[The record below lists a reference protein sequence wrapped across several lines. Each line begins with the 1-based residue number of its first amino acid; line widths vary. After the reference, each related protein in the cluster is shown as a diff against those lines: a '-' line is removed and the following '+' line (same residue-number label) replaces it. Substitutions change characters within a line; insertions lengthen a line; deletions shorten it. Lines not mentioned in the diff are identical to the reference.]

1 MRMCYN
7 AIELLRYRMKL
18 KTSYFFTLR
27 ENVKDEDSVSGNL
40 LVRSGMI
47 KKNSSGIYMYLPL
60 GYRVLKKIEQVI
72 REEMDATGAQEV
84 LMPALIPEEVYEQSG
99 RRALIGS
106 SMFSLK
112 DRFDKPFVLGPTH
125 EELFLMAAQNKVKSY
140 KDLPFNIYQ
149 FQTKFR
155 DEPRPRF
162 GLIRVREFIMKDAYS
177 FDMNLE
183 GLDISYK
190 KMDKA
195 YRNSFDRMGLN
206 YKVVTADTGVM
217 GGLLSEEFQAV
228 TEIGED
234 TLVLCDTCDFSSNIE
249 VAPCVSESL
258 ELESFLEMEEL
269 YTPNVGK
276 IKDLVDNYQIPIEKM
291 TKSMI
296 YKIDDKFYLIMVR
309 SDDEINEVKLQKL
322 FGAQSVTLA
331 ENDDV
336 VRLTNAK
343 VGFAGP
349 VGITI
354 PVIADHRIKTM
365 SNFLVGANKSDY
377 HLKNVNVDRD
387 FKVNQYAD
395 IRNIREGDICPKC
408 NKGHIHFSKGIEI
421 GNIFKLGDKYAKALG
436 LNFLDQNNQLNPVI
450 MGSYGIGPGR
460 CMAAIV
466 EQNHDDYG
474 IIWPKEIAPYSVA
487 IVIINSKVE
496 TQVNVAEDLYNQLL
510 KSKVDVILDDR
521 DERPGVKFNDMDLIG
536 IPVRVTVGK
545 AIEQGQV
552 EVKFRNE
559 KDVQL
564 VNIQDLKQFAL
575 DYLSK

>member
-1 MRMCYN
+1 
-7 AIELLRYRMKL
+7 MKL

-177 FDMNLE
+177 FDTNLE
-183 GLDISYK
+183 GLDISYN

-228 TEIGED
+228 TDIGED
-234 TLVLCDTCDFSSNIE
+234 TLVLCDTCEFSSNIE

-276 IKDLVDNYQIPIEKM
+276 IKDLVDNYQISIEKM

-322 FGAQSVTLA
+322 FSAQSVSLA

-349 VGITI
+349 VGISI

-377 HLKNVNVDRD
+377 HLKNVNVERD
-387 FKVNQYAD
+387 FKVNQFAD

-436 LNFLDQNNQLNPVI
+436 LNYLDQNNQLNPVI

-496 TQVNVAEDLYNQLL
+496 TQINVAEDLYNQLL
-510 KSKVDVILDDR
+510 KAKVDVILDDR

-536 IPVRVTVGK
+536 IPVRITVGK

-559 KDVQL
+559 KEVQL
-564 VNIQDLKQFAL
+564 VNIQDIKQFVL
-575 DYLSK
+575 DYLNK

>member
-1 MRMCYN
+1 
-7 AIELLRYRMKL
+7 MKL

-177 FDMNLE
+177 FDTNLE
-183 GLDISYK
+183 GLDISYN

-228 TEIGED
+228 TDIGED
-234 TLVLCDTCDFSSNIE
+234 TLVLCNSCDFSSNIE
-249 VAPCVSESL
+249 VAPCVSESV

-322 FGAQSVTLA
+322 FNAQSVSLA

-336 VRLTNAK
+336 VRLTNAR

-349 VGITI
+349 VGISI
-354 PVIADHRIKTM
+354 PVIADHRIKSM

-377 HLKNVNVDRD
+377 HIKNVNVDRD

-408 NKGHIHFSKGIEI
+408 HKGHIHFSKGIEI

-436 LNFLDQNNQLNPVI
+436 LNYLDQNNQLNPVI

-496 TQVNVAEDLYNQLL
+496 TQVSIADDLYQQLL
-510 KSKVDVILDDR
+510 KAKIDVILDDR

-536 IPVRVTVGK
+536 IPVRITVGK

-559 KDVQL
+559 KEVQL
-564 VNIQDLKQFAL
+564 VNIVDIKQFVL
-575 DYLSK
+575 DYLNK

>member
-1 MRMCYN
+1 
-7 AIELLRYRMKL
+7 MKL

-177 FDMNLE
+177 FDTNLE
-183 GLDISYK
+183 GLDISYN

-228 TEIGED
+228 TDIGED
-234 TLVLCDTCDFSSNIE
+234 TLVLCNSCDFSSNIE
-249 VAPCVSESL
+249 VAPCVSDSL
-258 ELESFLEMEEL
+258 ELESFLDREEL

-322 FGAQSVTLA
+322 FGAQSVSLA

-336 VRLTNAK
+336 VQLTNAK

-349 VGITI
+349 VGISI
-354 PVIADHRIKTM
+354 PVIADHRIKSM
-365 SNFLVGANKSDY
+365 SNFLVGANKTDY

-387 FKVNQYAD
+387 FKVSQYAD
-395 IRNIREGDICPKC
+395 IRNIREGDTCPKC
-408 NKGHIHFSKGIEI
+408 HKGHIHFSKGIEI

-436 LNFLDQNNQLNPVI
+436 LNYLDQNNQLNPVI

-496 TQVNVAEDLYNQLL
+496 TQINVAEDLYNQLL
-510 KSKVDVILDDR
+510 KAKVDVILDDR

-536 IPVRVTVGK
+536 IPVRITVGK

-559 KDVQL
+559 KEVQL
-564 VNIQDLKQFAL
+564 VNIQDIKQFVL
-575 DYLSK
+575 DYLNK

>member
-1 MRMCYN
+1 
-7 AIELLRYRMKL
+7 MKL

-177 FDMNLE
+177 FDTNLE
-183 GLDISYK
+183 GLDISYN

-228 TEIGED
+228 TDIGED
-234 TLVLCDTCDFSSNIE
+234 TLVLCDSCDFSSNIE

-349 VGITI
+349 VGISL
-354 PVIADHRIKTM
+354 PVIADHRIQSM

-377 HLKNVNVDRD
+377 HLKNVNVNRD

-395 IRNIREGDICPKC
+395 IRNVREGDVCPKC
-408 NKGHIHFSKGIEI
+408 HKGHIHFSKGIEI

-436 LNFLDQNNQLNPVI
+436 LNYLDQNNQLNPVI

-466 EQNHDDYG
+466 EQNHDDFG

-496 TQVNVAEDLYNQLL
+496 TQINVAEDLYNQLL
-510 KSKVDVILDDR
+510 KAKVDVILDDR

-536 IPVRVTVGK
+536 IPVRITVGK

-559 KDVQL
+559 KEVQL
-564 VNIQDLKQFAL
+564 INIEDIKQFVL
-575 DYLSK
+575 DFINK

>member
-1 MRMCYN
+1 
-7 AIELLRYRMKL
+7 MKL

-84 LMPALIPEEVYEQSG
+84 LMPALIPEEIYEQSG

-177 FDMNLE
+177 FDTNLE
-183 GLDISYK
+183 GLDISYN

-228 TEIGED
+228 TDIGED

-276 IKDLVDNYQIPIEKM
+276 IKDLVDNYQISIDKM

-322 FGAQSVTLA
+322 FSAQSVSLA

-349 VGITI
+349 VGISI

-387 FKVNQYAD
+387 FKVNQFAD

-408 NKGHIHFSKGIEI
+408 HKGHIHFSKGIEI

-436 LNFLDQNNQLNPVI
+436 LNYLDQNNQLNPVI

-496 TQVNVAEDLYNQLL
+496 TQINVAEDLYNQLL
-510 KSKVDVILDDR
+510 KAKVDVILDDR

-536 IPVRVTVGK
+536 IPVRITVGK

-559 KDVQL
+559 KEVQL
-564 VNIQDLKQFAL
+564 VNIVDIKQFVL
-575 DYLSK
+575 DYLNK

>member
-1 MRMCYN
+1 
-7 AIELLRYRMKL
+7 MKL

-84 LMPALIPEEVYEQSG
+84 LMPALIPEEIYEQSG

-177 FDMNLE
+177 FDTNLE
-183 GLDISYK
+183 GLDISYN

-228 TEIGED
+228 TDIGED
-234 TLVLCDTCDFSSNIE
+234 TLVLCDSCDFSSNIE
-249 VAPCVSESL
+249 VAPCVSEL
-258 ELESFLEMEEL
+258 VELESFLEMEEL

-322 FGAQSVTLA
+322 FNAQSVSLA

-336 VRLTNAK
+336 VRLTNAR

-349 VGITI
+349 VGISI
-354 PVIADHRIKTM
+354 PVIADHRIKSM

-377 HLKNVNVDRD
+377 HIKNVNVDRD

-408 NKGHIHFSKGIEI
+408 HEGHIHFSKGIEI

-436 LNFLDQNNQLNPVI
+436 LNYLDQNNQLNPVI

-496 TQVNVAEDLYNQLL
+496 TQVSVADDLYQQLL
-510 KSKVDVILDDR
+510 KAKIDVILDDR

-536 IPVRVTVGK
+536 IPVRITVGK

-559 KDVQL
+559 KEVQL
-564 VNIQDLKQFAL
+564 VNIVDIKQFVL

>member
-1 MRMCYN
+1 
-7 AIELLRYRMKL
+7 MKL

-27 ENVKDEDSVSGNL
+27 ENVKDEDSASGNL

-99 RRALIGS
+99 RRTLIGS
-106 SMFSLK
+106 SMFSLR

-125 EELFLMAAQNKVKSY
+125 EELFLMAAQSKVKSY

-177 FDMNLE
+177 FDTSLE
-183 GLDISYK
+183 GLEISYR

-228 TEIGED
+228 TDIGED
-234 TLVLCDTCDFSSNIE
+234 TLVLCDQCDFSSNIE
-249 VAPCVSESL
+249 VAPCVNEEKIL
-258 ELESFLEMEEL
+258 EKQLPIKEL
-269 YTPNVGK
+269 FTPNVGK
-276 IKDLVDNYQIPIEKM
+276 IKDLIDNYHISIHNM

-296 YKIDDKFYLIMVR
+296 YNIDNQFVLLMVR
-309 SDDEINEVKLQKL
+309 SDDEINEVKIQKL
-322 FGAQSVTLA
+322 FNAQSVVLA
-331 ENDDV
+331 DNEDV

-349 VGITI
+349 VGITL
-354 PVIADHRIKTM
+354 PVIADNRIKLM
-365 SNFLVGANKSDY
+365 SNFLVGANKTDY
-377 HLKNVNVDRD
+377 HLTNVNVDRD
-387 FKVNQYAD
+387 FKVKQFAD
-395 IRNIREGDICPKC
+395 IRNIREADVCPKC
-408 NKGHIHFSKGIEI
+408 HEGHIHFSKGIEI

-496 TQVNVAEDLYNQLL
+496 TQVNVAEDIYNQLR
-510 KSKVDVILDDR
+510 KAKIDVILDDR

-545 AIEQGQV
+545 TIEQGQV
-552 EVKFRNE
+552 EIKFRDE
-559 KDVQL
+559 KEIQL
-564 VNIQDLKQFAL
+564 VNIEDLQLFVQN
-575 DYLSK
+575 YLNK

>member
-1 MRMCYN
+1 
-7 AIELLRYRMKL
+7 MKL

-177 FDMNLE
+177 FDTNLE
-183 GLDISYK
+183 GLDISYI

-228 TEIGED
+228 TDIGED

-322 FGAQSVTLA
+322 FSAQSVSLA
-331 ENDDV
+331 DNEDV

-349 VGITI
+349 VGISI

-377 HLKNVNVDRD
+377 HLKNVNVDHD
-387 FKVNQYAD
+387 FKVSQFAD

-436 LNFLDQNNQLNPVI
+436 LNYLDQNNQLNPVI

-496 TQVNVAEDLYNQLL
+496 TQINVANDLYNQLL
-510 KSKVDVILDDR
+510 KAKVDVILDDR

-536 IPVRVTVGK
+536 IPVRITVGK

-559 KDVQL
+559 KEVQL
-564 VNIQDLKQFAL
+564 VNIEDIKQFVL
-575 DYLSK
+575 DYLNK

>member
-1 MRMCYN
+1 
-7 AIELLRYRMKL
+7 MKL

-177 FDMNLE
+177 FDTNLE
-183 GLDISYK
+183 GLDISYN

-228 TEIGED
+228 TDIGED
-234 TLVLCDTCDFSSNIE
+234 TLVLCDSCDFSSNIE
-249 VAPCVSESL
+249 VAPCVSESV

-322 FGAQSVTLA
+322 FNAQSVSLA

-336 VRLTNAK
+336 VRLTNAR

-349 VGITI
+349 IGISI
-354 PVIADHRIKTM
+354 PVIADHRIKSM

-377 HLKNVNVDRD
+377 HIKNVNVDRD

-408 NKGHIHFSKGIEI
+408 HKGHIHFSKGIEI

-436 LNFLDQNNQLNPVI
+436 LNYLDQNNQLNPVI

-496 TQVNVAEDLYNQLL
+496 TQVNVADDLYQQLL
-510 KSKVDVILDDR
+510 KAKIDVILDDR

-536 IPVRVTVGK
+536 IPVRITVGK

-559 KDVQL
+559 KEVQL
-564 VNIQDLKQFAL
+564 VNIVDIKQFVL

>member
-1 MRMCYN
+1 
-7 AIELLRYRMKL
+7 MKL
-18 KTSYFFTLR
+18 KNSYFYTLR
-27 ENVKDEDSVSGNL
+27 ENVKDEDSLSGNL

-60 GYRVLKKIEQVI
+60 GYRVLKKIEQII
-72 REEMDATGAQEV
+72 REEMDNSGAQEV
-84 LMPALIPEEVYEQSG
+84 LMPALIPEEIYEQSG

-112 DRFDKPFVLGPTH
+112 DRFGKPFVLGPTH
-125 EELFLMAAQNKVKSY
+125 EELFLMAAQSNVKSY

-177 FDMNLE
+177 FDADLE
-183 GLDISYK
+183 GLEVSYR

-195 YRNSFDRMGLN
+195 YRNSFDRMRLD

-228 TEIGED
+228 TDIGED
-234 TLVLCDTCDFSSNIE
+234 TLVLCDHCDYASNIE
-249 VAPCVSESL
+249 VARCVETIVPAEEAL
-258 ELESFLEMEEL
+258 AIEEL
-269 YTPNVGK
+269 DTPNVGK
-276 IKDLVDNYQIPIEKM
+276 IKDLVDNYSIPVEKM

-296 YKIDDKFYLIMVR
+296 YKIDDEFYLIMVR

-322 FGAQSVTLA
+322 FNAQSVVLA

-349 VGITI
+349 VNTTLK
-354 PVIADHRIKTM
+354 VVADLRIKSM
-365 SNFLVGANKSDY
+365 SNFLVGANKTDT
-377 HLKNVNVDRD
+377 HLKNVNLSD
-387 FKVNQYAD
+387 FKVHIFAD
-395 IRNIREGDICPKC
+395 IRNIKEGDVCPKC
-408 NKGHIHFSKGIEI
+408 NEGRITFSKGIEI

-436 LNFLDQNNQLNPVI
+436 LNYLDKNNQLNPVI

-466 EQNHDDYG
+466 EQHHDDYG
-474 IIWPKEIAPYSVA
+474 IVWPKNVAPYQVA
-487 IVIINSKVE
+487 IVVINTKVE
-496 TQVNVAEDLYNQLL
+496 AQNELANSLYTQLQKA
-510 KSKVDVILDDR
+510 KVDVILDDR
-521 DERPGVKFNDMDLIG
+521 DERAGVKFNDMDLIG
-536 IPVRVTVGK
+536 VPVRITVGK
-545 AIEQGQV
+545 TIENGQV
-552 EVKFRNE
+552 EVKLRNE

-564 VNIQDLKQFAL
+564 VNIDEVLGFVN
-575 DYLSK
+575 SKLND

>member
-1 MRMCYN
+1 
-7 AIELLRYRMKL
+7 MKL

-177 FDMNLE
+177 FDTNLE
-183 GLDISYK
+183 GLDISYN

-228 TEIGED
+228 TDIGED
-234 TLVLCDTCDFSSNIE
+234 TLVLCDTCEFSSNIE

-276 IKDLVDNYQIPIEKM
+276 IKDLVDNYQISIEKM

-322 FGAQSVTLA
+322 FSAQSVSLA

-349 VGITI
+349 VGISI

-377 HLKNVNVDRD
+377 HLKNVNVERD
-387 FKVNQYAD
+387 FKVNQFAD

-436 LNFLDQNNQLNPVI
+436 LNYLDQNNQLNPVI

-474 IIWPKEIAPYSVA
+474 IIWPKE
-487 IVIINSKVE
+487 
-496 TQVNVAEDLYNQLL
+496 
-510 KSKVDVILDDR
+510 
-521 DERPGVKFNDMDLIG
+521 
-536 IPVRVTVGK
+536 
-545 AIEQGQV
+545 
-552 EVKFRNE
+552 
-559 KDVQL
+559 
-564 VNIQDLKQFAL
+564 
-575 DYLSK
+575 

>member
-1 MRMCYN
+1 
-7 AIELLRYRMKL
+7 MKL

-72 REEMDATGAQEV
+72 REEMDMTGAQEV

-125 EELFLMAAQNKVKSY
+125 EELFLMAAQNMVKSY

-177 FDMNLE
+177 FDTTLE
-183 GLDISYK
+183 GLDISYN

-228 TEIGED
+228 TDIGED
-234 TLVLCDTCDFSSNIE
+234 TLVLCDSCDFSSNIE

-258 ELESFLEMEEL
+258 KLESFLEMEEL

-296 YKIDDKFYLIMVR
+296 YKIDDKFYIIMVR

-322 FGAQSVTLA
+322 FGAQSVSLA

-349 VGITI
+349 VGISI
-354 PVIADHRIKTM
+354 PVIADHRIQSM

-377 HLKNVNVDRD
+377 HIKNVNVDRD

-395 IRNIREGDICPKC
+395 IRNIREGDVCPKC
-408 NKGHIHFSKGIEI
+408 HKGHIHFSKGIEI

-436 LNFLDQNNQLNPVI
+436 LNYLDQNNQLNPVI

-474 IIWPKEIAPYSVA
+474 IIWPKEIAPYHVA

-496 TQVNVAEDLYNQLL
+496 TQINVAEDLYNQLL
-510 KSKVDVILDDR
+510 KAKVDVILDDR

-536 IPVRVTVGK
+536 IPLRITVGK

-559 KDVQL
+559 KEVKL
-564 VNIQDLKQFAL
+564 VNIEDIKQFVL
-575 DYLSK
+575 DYISK

>member
-1 MRMCYN
+1 
-7 AIELLRYRMKL
+7 MKL

-177 FDMNLE
+177 FDANLE
-183 GLDISYK
+183 GLDISYN

-228 TEIGED
+228 TDIGED
-234 TLVLCDTCDFSSNIE
+234 TLVLCDSCDFSSNIE
-249 VAPCVSESL
+249 VAPCVSEL
-258 ELESFLEMEEL
+258 VELESFLEMEEL

-322 FGAQSVTLA
+322 FNAQSVSLA

-336 VRLTNAK
+336 VRLTNAR

-349 VGITI
+349 VGISI
-354 PVIADHRIKTM
+354 PVIADHLIKSM

-377 HLKNVNVDRD
+377 HIKNVNVDRD

-408 NKGHIHFSKGIEI
+408 HKGHIHFSKGIEI

-436 LNFLDQNNQLNPVI
+436 LNYLDQNNQLNPVI

-496 TQVNVAEDLYNQLL
+496 TQVSVADDLYQQLL
-510 KSKVDVILDDR
+510 KAKIDVILDDR

-536 IPVRVTVGK
+536 IPVRITVGK

-559 KDVQL
+559 KEVQL
-564 VNIQDLKQFAL
+564 VNIVDIKQFVL
-575 DYLSK
+575 DYLNK

>member
-1 MRMCYN
+1 
-7 AIELLRYRMKL
+7 MKL

-177 FDMNLE
+177 FDTNLE

-228 TEIGED
+228 TDIGED

-249 VAPCVSESL
+249 VAPCVCESV

-322 FGAQSVTLA
+322 FNAQSVSLA

-336 VRLTNAK
+336 VRLTNAR

-349 VGITI
+349 ISISI
-354 PVIADHRIKTM
+354 PVIADHRIKSM

-377 HLKNVNVDRD
+377 HIKNVNVDRD

-408 NKGHIHFSKGIEI
+408 HKGHIHFSKGIEI

-436 LNFLDQNNQLNPVI
+436 LNYLDQNNQLNPVI

-496 TQVNVAEDLYNQLL
+496 AQINVADDLYQQLL
-510 KSKVDVILDDR
+510 KAKIDVILDDR

-536 IPVRVTVGK
+536 IPVRITVGK

-559 KDVQL
+559 KEVQL
-564 VNIQDLKQFAL
+564 VNIVDIKQFVL

>member
-1 MRMCYN
+1 
-7 AIELLRYRMKL
+7 MKL

-84 LMPALIPEEVYEQSG
+84 LMPALIPEEIYEQSG

-177 FDMNLE
+177 FDTNLE
-183 GLDISYK
+183 GLDISYN

-228 TEIGED
+228 TDIGED

-258 ELESFLEMEEL
+258 ELESFLETEEL

-276 IKDLVDNYQIPIEKM
+276 IKDLVDNYQISIDKM

-322 FGAQSVTLA
+322 FSAQSVSLA

-349 VGITI
+349 VGISI

-387 FKVNQYAD
+387 FKVNQFAD

-408 NKGHIHFSKGIEI
+408 HKGHIHFSKGIEI

-436 LNFLDQNNQLNPVI
+436 LNYLDQNNQLNPVI

-496 TQVNVAEDLYNQLL
+496 TQVSVADDLYQQLL
-510 KSKVDVILDDR
+510 KAKIDVILDDR

-536 IPVRVTVGK
+536 IPVRITVGK

-559 KDVQL
+559 KEVQL
-564 VNIQDLKQFAL
+564 VNIVDIKQFVL
-575 DYLSK
+575 DYLNK

>member
-1 MRMCYN
+1 
-7 AIELLRYRMKL
+7 MKL

-177 FDMNLE
+177 FDTNLE

>member
-1 MRMCYN
+1 
-7 AIELLRYRMKL
+7 MKL

-177 FDMNLE
+177 FDTNLE
-183 GLDISYK
+183 GLDISYN

-228 TEIGED
+228 TDIGED

-322 FGAQSVTLA
+322 FSAQSVSLA
-331 ENDDV
+331 DNEDV

-349 VGITI
+349 VGISI

-387 FKVNQYAD
+387 FKVSQFAD
-395 IRNIREGDICPKC
+395 IRNIREGDVCPKC

-436 LNFLDQNNQLNPVI
+436 LNYLDQNNQLNPVI

-496 TQVNVAEDLYNQLL
+496 TQINVANDLYNQLL
-510 KSKVDVILDDR
+510 KTKVDVILDDR

-536 IPVRVTVGK
+536 IPVRITVGK
-545 AIEQGQV
+545 TIEQGQV

-559 KDVQL
+559 KEVQL
-564 VNIQDLKQFAL
+564 VNIEDIKQFVL
-575 DYLSK
+575 DYLNK

>member
-1 MRMCYN
+1 
-7 AIELLRYRMKL
+7 MKL

-27 ENVKDEDSVSGNL
+27 ENVKDEDSTSGNL

-72 REEMDATGAQEV
+72 REEMDNTGAQEV

-125 EELFLMAAQNKVKSY
+125 EELFLMAAQSKVKSY

-177 FDMNLE
+177 FDTDLDGLE
-183 GLDISYK
+183 ISYR

-228 TEIGED
+228 TDIGED
-234 TLVLCDTCDFSSNIE
+234 TLVLCDSCDFSSNIE
-249 VAPCVSESL
+249 VAPCVSETVDL
-258 ELESFLEMEEL
+258 EPLLDVSEL

-276 IKDLVDNYQIPIEKM
+276 IKDLVDNYHISIDKM

-296 YKIDDKFYLIMVR
+296 YKIDNQFVLIMVR

-322 FGAQSVTLA
+322 FNAQSVGLA

-349 VGITI
+349 VGTTLPI
-354 PVIADHRIKTM
+354 IADNRIKSM
-365 SNFLVGANKSDY
+365 SNFLVGANKTDY
-377 HLKNVNVDRD
+377 HLTNVNVNRD
-387 FKVNQYAD
+387 FTVKQFAD
-395 IRNIREGDICPKC
+395 IRNIREGDVCPKC
-408 NKGHIHFSKGIEI
+408 NEGHIHFSKGIEI

-487 IVIINSKVE
+487 IVVINTKVE
-496 TQVNVAEDLYNQLL
+496 AQSTLAEELYQGL
-510 KSKVDVILDDR
+510 KQAKVDVLLDDR

-536 IPVRVTVGK
+536 VPVRITVGK
-545 AIEQGQV
+545 TIEQGQV
-552 EVKFRNE
+552 EVKFRNQKE
-559 KDVQL
+559 VQL
-564 VNIQDLKQFAL
+564 VDINNVFEFVKE
-575 DYLSK
+575 YLSK

>member
-1 MRMCYN
+1 
-7 AIELLRYRMKL
+7 MKL

-177 FDMNLE
+177 FDTNLE
-183 GLDISYK
+183 GLDISYN

-228 TEIGED
+228 TDIGED
-234 TLVLCDTCDFSSNIE
+234 TLVLCDSCDFSSNIE
-249 VAPCVSESL
+249 VAPCVSESI
-258 ELESFLEMEEL
+258 ELETSLEMEEL

-322 FGAQSVTLA
+322 FNAQSVSLA

-336 VRLTNAK
+336 VRLTNAR

-349 VGITI
+349 VGISI
-354 PVIADHRIKTM
+354 PVIADHRIKSM

-377 HLKNVNVDRD
+377 HIKNVNVDRD

-408 NKGHIHFSKGIEI
+408 HEGHIHFSKGIEI

-436 LNFLDQNNQLNPVI
+436 LNYLDQNNQLNPVI

-496 TQVNVAEDLYNQLL
+496 TQVNVADDLYQQLL
-510 KSKVDVILDDR
+510 KAKIDVILDDR

-536 IPVRVTVGK
+536 IPVRITVGK

-559 KDVQL
+559 KEVQL
-564 VNIQDLKQFAL
+564 VNIVDIKQFVL
-575 DYLSK
+575 DYLNK

>member
-1 MRMCYN
+1 
-7 AIELLRYRMKL
+7 MKL
-18 KTSYFFTLR
+18 KNSYFYTLR
-27 ENVKDEDSVSGNL
+27 ENVKDEDSLSGNL

-60 GYRVLKKIEQVI
+60 GYRVLKKIEQII
-72 REEMDATGAQEV
+72 REEMDASGAQEV
-84 LMPALIPEEVYEQSG
+84 LMPALIPEEIYEQSG

-112 DRFDKPFVLGPTH
+112 DRFGKPFVLGPTH
-125 EELFLMAAQNKVKSY
+125 EELFLMAAQSNVKSY

-177 FDMNLE
+177 FDADLE
-183 GLDISYK
+183 GLEVSYR

-195 YRNSFDRMGLN
+195 YRNSFDRMGLD

-228 TEIGED
+228 TDIGED
-234 TLVLCDTCDFSSNIE
+234 TLVLCDHCDYASNIE
-249 VAPCVSESL
+249 VARCVESVAPAEEAL
-258 ELESFLEMEEL
+258 AIEEL

-276 IKDLVDNYQIPIEKM
+276 IKDLVDNYSIPVEKM

-296 YKIDDKFYLIMVR
+296 YKIDDEFYLIMVR

-322 FGAQSVTLA
+322 FSAQSVVLA

-349 VGITI
+349 VNTTLK
-354 PVIADHRIKTM
+354 VVADLRIKSM
-365 SNFLVGANKSDY
+365 SNFLVGANKTDY
-377 HLKNVNVDRD
+377 HLKNVNLSD
-387 FKVNQYAD
+387 FKVHNFAD
-395 IRNIREGDICPKC
+395 IRNIKEGDVCPVC
-408 NKGHIHFSKGIEI
+408 NEGRITFSKGIEI

-436 LNFLDQNNQLNPVI
+436 LNYLDKNNQLNPVI

-466 EQNHDDYG
+466 EQHHDDYG
-474 IIWPKEIAPYSVA
+474 IVWPKEVAPYQVA
-487 IVIINSKVE
+487 IVVINTKVAAQNDIAN
-496 TQVNVAEDLYNQLL
+496 TLYSALQ
-510 KSKVDVILDDR
+510 KAKVDVILDDR
-521 DERPGVKFNDMDLIG
+521 DERAGVKFNDMDLIG
-536 IPVRVTVGK
+536 VPVRITVGK
-545 AIEQGQV
+545 TIENGQV
-552 EVKFRNE
+552 EVKLRNE

-564 VNIQDLKQFAL
+564 VNIDDVL
-575 DYLSK
+575 DFVNSKLND

>member
-1 MRMCYN
+1 
-7 AIELLRYRMKL
+7 MKL

-177 FDMNLE
+177 FDTNLE
-183 GLDISYK
+183 GLDISYN

-228 TEIGED
+228 TDIGED
-234 TLVLCDTCDFSSNIE
+234 TLVLCDSCDFSSNIE
-249 VAPCVSESL
+249 VAPCVSKSL
-258 ELESFLEMEEL
+258 ELESFLTMEEL

-276 IKDLVDNYQIPIEKM
+276 IKDLVDNYQISIEKM

-309 SDDEINEVKLQKL
+309 SDDDINEVKLQKL
-322 FGAQSVTLA
+322 FSAQSVSLA

-349 VGITI
+349 VGISI

-387 FKVNQYAD
+387 FKVSQFAD

-436 LNFLDQNNQLNPVI
+436 LNYLDQNNQLNPVI

-496 TQVNVAEDLYNQLL
+496 TQISVADDLYNQLL
-510 KSKVDVILDDR
+510 KAKVDVILDDR

-536 IPVRVTVGK
+536 IPVRITVGK

-559 KDVQL
+559 KEVQL
-564 VNIQDLKQFAL
+564 VNIQDIKQFVL
-575 DYLSK
+575 DYLNK

>member
-1 MRMCYN
+1 MCYN

-177 FDMNLE
+177 FDANLE
-183 GLDISYK
+183 GLDISYN

-228 TEIGED
+228 TDIGED
-234 TLVLCDTCDFSSNIE
+234 TLVLCDSCDFSSNIE
-249 VAPCVSESL
+249 VAPCVSEL
-258 ELESFLEMEEL
+258 VELESFLEMEEL

-322 FGAQSVTLA
+322 FNAQSVSLA

-336 VRLTNAK
+336 VRLTNAR

-349 VGITI
+349 VGISI
-354 PVIADHRIKTM
+354 PVIADHLIKSM

-377 HLKNVNVDRD
+377 HIKNVNVDRD

-408 NKGHIHFSKGIEI
+408 HKGHIHFSKGIEI

-436 LNFLDQNNQLNPVI
+436 LNYLDQNNQLNPVI

-496 TQVNVAEDLYNQLL
+496 TQVSVADDLYQQLL
-510 KSKVDVILDDR
+510 KAKIDVILDDR

-536 IPVRVTVGK
+536 IPVRITVGK

-559 KDVQL
+559 KEVQL
-564 VNIQDLKQFAL
+564 VNIVDIKQFVL
-575 DYLSK
+575 DYLNK

>member
-1 MRMCYN
+1 
-7 AIELLRYRMKL
+7 MKL

-177 FDMNLE
+177 FDTNLE

-228 TEIGED
+228 TDIGED

-249 VAPCVSESL
+249 VAPCVCESV

-322 FGAQSVTLA
+322 FNAQSVSLA

-336 VRLTNAK
+336 VRLTNAR

-349 VGITI
+349 IGISI
-354 PVIADHRIKTM
+354 PVIADHRIKSM

-377 HLKNVNVDRD
+377 HIKNVNVDRD

-408 NKGHIHFSKGIEI
+408 HKGHIHFSKGIEI

-436 LNFLDQNNQLNPVI
+436 LNYLDQNNQLNPVI

-496 TQVNVAEDLYNQLL
+496 TQVNVADDLYQQLL
-510 KSKVDVILDDR
+510 KAKIDVILDDR

-536 IPVRVTVGK
+536 IPVRITVGK

-559 KDVQL
+559 KEVQL
-564 VNIQDLKQFAL
+564 VNIVDIKQFVL

>member
-1 MRMCYN
+1 
-7 AIELLRYRMKL
+7 MKL
-18 KTSYFFTLR
+18 KTSYFYTLR

-84 LMPALIPEEVYEQSG
+84 LMPALIPEEIYEQSG

-177 FDMNLE
+177 FDTNLE
-183 GLDISYK
+183 GLDISYN

-228 TEIGED
+228 TDIGED

-258 ELESFLEMEEL
+258 DLDSFLEMEEL
-269 YTPNVGK
+269 YTPSVGK
-276 IKDLVDNYQIPIEKM
+276 IKDLVDNYQISIEKM

-322 FGAQSVTLA
+322 FNAQSVSLA

-349 VGITI
+349 VGISI

-365 SNFLVGANKSDY
+365 SNFLVGANKTDY

-387 FKVNQYAD
+387 FKVNQFAD

-408 NKGHIHFSKGIEI
+408 HKGHIHFSKGIEI

-436 LNFLDQNNQLNPVI
+436 LNYLDQNNQLNPVI

-496 TQVNVAEDLYNQLL
+496 SQISVADDLYSQLQ
-510 KSKVDVILDDR
+510 KAKVDVILDDR

-536 IPVRVTVGK
+536 IPVRITVGK

-559 KDVQL
+559 KEVQL
-564 VNIQDLKQFAL
+564 VNIQDIKQFVL
-575 DYLSK
+575 DYLNK

>member
-1 MRMCYN
+1 
-7 AIELLRYRMKL
+7 MKL

-177 FDMNLE
+177 FDTNLE
-183 GLDISYK
+183 GLDISYN

-228 TEIGED
+228 TDIGED
-234 TLVLCDTCDFSSNIE
+234 TLVLCDSCDFSSNIE
-249 VAPCVSESL
+249 VAPCVSEL
-258 ELESFLEMEEL
+258 VELESFLEMEEL

-322 FGAQSVTLA
+322 FNAQSVSLA

-336 VRLTNAK
+336 VRLTNAR

-349 VGITI
+349 VGISI
-354 PVIADHRIKTM
+354 PVIADHRIKSM
-365 SNFLVGANKSDY
+365 SNLLVGANKSDY
-377 HLKNVNVDRD
+377 HIKNVNVDRD

-408 NKGHIHFSKGIEI
+408 HKGHIHFSKGIEI

-436 LNFLDQNNQLNPVI
+436 LNYLDQNNQLNPVI

-496 TQVNVAEDLYNQLL
+496 TQVSVADDLYQQLL
-510 KSKVDVILDDR
+510 KAKIDVILDDR

-536 IPVRVTVGK
+536 IPVRITVGK

-559 KDVQL
+559 KEVQL
-564 VNIQDLKQFAL
+564 VNIVDIKQFVL
-575 DYLSK
+575 DYLNK